1 MNFTFVGAYQTH
13 PILHRFAEG
22 LRRTLEAH
30 GHQYAEDRG
39 RDLRLVFNFIDPER
53 PRPYRR
59 RAKATFVVSVA
70 LGTPGVEDV
79 LRAAYPLL
87 VRSLANL
94 VIYLV
99 PEGEGWRTYFVTLE
113 QGRYEVGGEGE
124 AYFERVYERLYPLAT
139 SQLVIDNEFHPD
151 LPEELWEGDALTQ
164 KLSEAG
170 RRLDALQLLPSP
182 FPIEELLS
190 PRDLR
195 HVQRLYGIGGLSYGN
210 LSVRKDATRFWMS
223 ASGVNKANLRVIGR
237 DILLV
242 KGYDPV
248 RNRILLS
255 VPPHIQPRRVSV
267 DAIEHWMIYT
277 EHPSVG
283 AIIHVHAWMRG
294 IPSTEINYP
303 CGTLQLA
310 KAVADLVRQAPD
322 PTRAVVG
329 LKNHGIT
336 VTGPDLEDILERLER
351 DIIRQV
357 PMT

>member
-1 MNFTFVGAYQTH
+1 MNFTLVGSYEAH
-13 PILHRFAEG
+13 PVLRRFAEG
-22 LRRTLEAH
+22 LRATLEAH
-30 GHQYAEDRG
+30 GHQYAEERG

-70 LGTPGVEDV
+70 LGSPGVEDV

-113 QGRYEVGGEGE
+113 QGRYEVPGEGDV
-124 AYFERVYERLYPLAT
+124 YFERVYERLYPLAT

-182 FPIEELLS
+182 FPHRGTPEPPGS
-190 PRDLR
+190 PAR
-195 HVQRLYGIGGLSYGN
+195 
-210 LSVRKDATRFWMS
+210 A
-223 ASGVNKANLRVIGR
+223 A
-237 DILLV
+237 
-242 KGYDPV
+242 PV
-248 RNRILLS
+248 RHRRTQLREPQRTQGRHPILDERERGEQGK
-255 VPPHIQPRRVSV
+255 PPGHRPGHPPREGLRPRSKP
-267 DAIEHWMIYT
+267 DPPERPAP
-277 EHPSVG
+277 HPAPTCLRGRHRALDDLHG
-283 AIIHVHAWMRG
+283 APLRGRHHHVHAWMRG

-310 KAVADLVRQAPD
+310 KAVAELVRQAPD
-322 PTRAVVG
+322 PARAVVG